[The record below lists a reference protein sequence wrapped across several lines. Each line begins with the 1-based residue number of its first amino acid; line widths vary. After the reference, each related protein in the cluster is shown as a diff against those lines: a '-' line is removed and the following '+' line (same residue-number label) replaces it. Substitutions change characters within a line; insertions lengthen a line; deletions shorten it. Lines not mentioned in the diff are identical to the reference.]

1 MPHLFWGK
9 RNAMHVNSR
18 LLFAKYA
25 VPYFDPSKRVL
36 EIGPS
41 GIPSVYKMAVGGR
54 AGVWDTLEVK
64 EGPQFTYG
72 GVMDYSYP
80 ITDET
85 YDIVV
90 SGQVLEHVKKIWV
103 WIKEVAR
110 LCKTGGIVII
120 ISPVGYPYHGPVDCW
135 RVFPEGMEALYEEAG
150 LEVIMSN
157 CESLEIPG
165 YRRYWPR
172 WSFQDLSWP
181 QQLATRMLGTFGFP
195 VVCAFDTITIGRKR
209 VAPAGSAG
217 ETRGRSGER
226 Q

>member
-1 MPHLFWGK
+1 MK
-9 RNAMHVNSR
+9 DKAMHTNSR
-18 LLFAKYA
+18 LLFEKYA
-25 VPYFDPSKRVL
+25 LQHFEPSKRVL

-41 GIPSVYKMAVGGR
+41 GTPSVYETAVGAS
-54 AGVWDTLEVK
+54 AGLWHTLETK
-64 EGPQFTYG
+64 RGSQYTYG
-72 GVMDYSYP
+72 GVMEYSYP
-80 ITDET
+80 IPDET

-103 WIKEVAR
+103 WIREVAR
-110 LCKTGGIVII
+110 VCKTDGLVIT

-172 WSFQDLSWP
+172 YSFQDLSWP
-181 QQLATRMLGTFGFP
+181 RRLANRALGLFGFP
-195 VVCAFDTITIGRKR
+195 VECAFDTITIGRKR
-209 VAPAGSAG
+209 AAS
-217 ETRGRSGER
+217 SGLVR
-226 Q
+226 